1 MANGCKME
9 KTVQELQAKV
19 EPVLFVMQRRWQ
31 KIEEPMTQ
39 VRILLSQ
46 RYVPVNAK
54 KITRIMMAVV

>member
-1 MANGCKME
+1 MANGRKME
-9 KTVQELQAKV
+9 KFVQELQAKV